1 MTLLD
6 VAIIGGGASGTTTAF
21 HLASKSKNVCILE
34 KNAYSQEKACG
45 GGMSAAVQNLFPFKL
60 LPIVDEVITKV
71 EFSWCNTDKVVA
83 ELSGSSPFWIVKRE
97 NLDSLLLD
105 QALNSNCNLLTN
117 FNVVDIKKKSNIWQ
131 ITALDGRQIE
141 AKAVVIADGSQSPWP
156 TIFNLGPNQQK
167 FASTFS
173 GRIKRKGNLRSET
186 ARFEFGLVKNGFAWA
201 FPLNNEV
208 NIGMGAFLDNKNS
221 IPVDE
226 IIQSFL
232 PDLGFDPSE
241 VIGHEKKLRVWNG
254 HYKLNGEGIL
264 LVGDAASLCD
274 PFLAEGLRPALMSG
288 FEAAKSL
295 IYWLNGEVNCLDAY
309 TKTIQKSWGNSMA
322 WGNRISQVFYRFP
335 KVGYQLGV
343 KRQTAPKRI
352 AQILSGEMSYED
364 IAKRVIKRL
373 LFQNQSSKS

>member
-21 HLASKSKNVCILE
+21 HLASKGKKVCILE
-34 KNAYSQEKACG
+34 KNNSSPERICG
-45 GGMSAAVQNLFPFKL
+45 GGMSAAVQNWFPFEL
-60 LPIVDEVITKV
+60 LPIVDEVITNV

-97 NLDSLLLD
+97 KLDAFLLD
-105 QALNSNCNLLTN
+105 QALFSGCNLLTT
-117 FNVVDIKKKSNIWQ
+117 FKVVDLKKVSNIWH

-141 AKAVVIADGSQSPWP
+141 ARAVVIADGSESPWP
-156 TIFNLGPNQQK
+156 KTFNLGPNQQK

-173 GRIKRKGNLRSET
+173 GRIKRRGNLGNET

-201 FPLNNEV
+201 FPLKNEV
-208 NIGMGAFLDNKNS
+208 NIGMGTFLNHKGS
-221 IPVDE
+221 IPVNE
-226 IIQSFL
+226 ILKTFL
-232 PDLGFDPSE
+232 SDLDFDPFE
-241 VIGHEKKLRVWNG
+241 VVGNEKKLRVWNG
-254 HYKLNGEGIL
+254 HSKLDGEGIL

-295 IYWLNGEVNCLDAY
+295 ISWLDGEVNCLDEY
-309 TKTIQKSWGNSMA
+309 TKNMQINWGNSMA
-322 WGNRISQVFYRFP
+322 WGKRISQVFYRFP

-343 KRQTAPKRI
+343 KRPTAPKRI

-373 LFQNQSSKS
+373 ILQN

>member
-1 MTLLD
+1 MTLID

-21 HLASKSKNVCILE
+21 HLASKGKKVCILE
-34 KNAYSQEKACG
+34 KNNSSPERICG
-45 GGMSAAVQNLFPFKL
+45 GGMSAAVQNWFPFEL
-60 LPIVDEVITKV
+60 LPIVDEVITNV

-97 NLDSLLLD
+97 KLDAFLLD
-105 QALNSNCNLLTN
+105 QALFSGCNLLTT
-117 FNVVDIKKKSNIWQ
+117 FKVVDLKKVSNIWH

-141 AKAVVIADGSQSPWP
+141 ARAVVIADGSESPWP
-156 TIFNLGPNQQK
+156 KTFNLGPNQQK

-173 GRIKRKGNLRSET
+173 GRIKRRGNLRNET

-201 FPLNNEV
+201 FPLKNEV
-208 NIGMGAFLDNKNS
+208 NIGMGTFLDNKNS
-221 IPVDE
+221 IPVEE
-226 IIQSFL
+226 ILKSFL

-241 VIGHEKKLRVWNG
+241 VIGQKAKLRIWNG
-254 HYKLNGEGIL
+254 HSNLNGDGIL

-295 IYWLNGEVNCLDAY
+295 IYWLEGNVNSLDEY
-309 TKTIQKSWGNSMA
+309 TKVMKNNWGNSMA
-322 WGNRISQVFYRFP
+322 WGKRIAQVFYRFP

-343 KRQTAPKRI
+343 KRPTAPKRI

-373 LFQNQSSKS
+373 LLQNSNS